1 MSVLLQSL
9 LLDFQ
14 QKHHVFLEFPPLSAL
29 HPDGHNRKEKK
40 TVTLIQCNKL
50 KPCEQTIRC
59 LHKGG
64 DQQSDVDKL
73 TLSL

>member
-1 MSVLLQSL
+1 M
-9 LLDFQ
+9 DTT
-14 QKHHVFLEFPPLSAL
+14 E
-29 HPDGHNRKEKK
+29 RKKK

-64 DQQSDVDKL
+64 DQQSEVDNVFRSIVLPKL
-73 TLSL
+73 TLSLL